1 MPLSHSPQLVWLAL
15 TAVALFM
22 AFIGLRVHYVW
33 IDEVAYAEAAINYVK
48 DGSYTS
54 VAFFT
59 SRADETHVSPTPAH
73 SFLLIGW
80 LKLFGVSQTAV
91 RSLPLLLAVVA
102 TIVFWRA
109 CLRTGL
115 IHSAAAGTI
124 LVSVALL
131 SYGFSF
137 SYTTARPDAV
147 AVVVLSTMFYLA
159 VRPPSALVL
168 GTFTALAVALPFVQS
183 AAVIY
188 AFILSAVLLVFVRG
202 PALRPVLLACA
213 GMIAGLLLQVVMY
226 KMAGVWEAWVAL
238 LRSERSVG
246 LAQYLLERLSLR
258 GLLNHSNTLPKDF
271 SAFVLLGGI
280 AALGLAAWRLRFS
293 VSQRFGVSVF
303 QLPATSQPPPVTTS
317 PPPSDPPRHAGL
329 SRRKETKAEAAQ
341 CEGGS
346 LVTGHSS
353 PVTRY
358 SAPWLARL
366 ALTIFVAVLLG
377 MYALGKFPTYYG
389 WMLTFPLAAI
399 LAAMFDRLPP
409 EPRALRTA
417 AVAIAILSC
426 LVGFPV
432 QAAVALND
440 WPYRTPDR
448 VNEWLQARIQ
458 PDDIV
463 YCDYP
468 FYYLAKEK
476 AHKVFVGRY
485 SRMMTLEDLD
495 SLDLVLL
502 SKTFSDWSHPEIL
515 QNRATNREDWAPT
528 RAGLLGNDWRYGILS
543 APNYSCVAFRLAPP
557 ARTPSFQ

>member
-1 MPLSHSPQLVWLAL
+1 MLHAPSSTLFPLL
-15 TAVALFM
+15 TIAAITAFM

-54 VAFFT
+54 AAFFT

-73 SFLLIGW
+73 SLLLIGW
-80 LKLFGVSQTAV
+80 LKTFGVSQAAV
-91 RSLPLLLAVVA
+91 RSLPLVLAVLA
-102 TIVFWRA
+102 TIVFWHA
-109 CLRTGL
+109 CLRAGL
-115 IHSAAAGTI
+115 IQSAAAGTI
-124 LVSVALL
+124 LISVALL

-137 SYTTARPDAV
+137 SYATARPDAV

-188 AFILSAVLLVFVRG
+188 AFILAAVLLLFVHG

-213 GMIAGLLLQVVMY
+213 GMIAGLLLQVVVY
-226 KMAGVWEAWVAL
+226 KMAGAWEAWVAL

-246 LAQYLLERLSLR
+246 IAQYLLERLSLR

-280 AALGLAAWRLRFS
+280 AALGLAGRWLRLDR
-293 VSQRFGVSVF
+293 VQA
-303 QLPATSQPPPVTTS
+303 LA
-317 PPPSDPPRHAGL
+317 
-329 SRRKETKAEAAQ
+329 KAAIV
-341 CEGGS
+341 
-346 LVTGHSS
+346 LF
-353 PVTRY
+353 
-358 SAPWLARL
+358 LL
-366 ALTIFVAVLLG
+366 VLLG

-399 LAAMFDRLPP
+399 LAAMFDRLPQ
-409 EPRALRTA
+409 ERRTLRTA
-417 AVAIAILSC
+417 TVAIAVLSC

-432 QAAVALND
+432 QTAVALND

-448 VNEWLQARIQ
+448 VNAWLQARIQ

-468 FYYLAKEK
+468 FYYLAKTK
-476 AHKVFVGRY
+476 AQKVFVGRY
-485 SRMMTLEDLD
+485 SRMMTLEELD

-502 SKTFSDWSHPEIL
+502 SKTFSDWSHPEVL

>member
-1 MPLSHSPQLVWLAL
+1 MLPAPSSTLFPLLTLAAI
-15 TAVALFM
+15 TAFM

-54 VAFFT
+54 AAFFT

-80 LKLFGVSQTAV
+80 LKIFGVSQTAV
-91 RSLPLLLAVVA
+91 RTLPLVLAVLA

-109 CLRTGL
+109 CLRAGL

-137 SYTTARPDAV
+137 SYITARPDAV

-168 GTFTALAVALPFVQS
+168 GTFTALAVSLPFVQS

-202 PALRPVLLACA
+202 SALRPVLLACA
-213 GMIAGLLLQVVMY
+213 GMIAGLLLQVAVY
-226 KMAGVWEAWVAL
+226 KMAGVWDAWVAL
-238 LRSERSVG
+238 LRSERSVS
-246 LAQYLLERLSLR
+246 LTQYLLERLSLR

-280 AALGLAAWRLRFS
+280 AALGLAAWRLGLSPARKLS
-293 VSQRFGVSVF
+293 GLRSPTRRLHEPEGA
-303 QLPATSQPPPVTTS
+303 LATSHPPLATSFSLSSLFKMAVT
-317 PPPSDPPRHAGL
+317 L
-329 SRRKETKAEAAQ
+329 F
-341 CEGGS
+341 
-346 LVTGHSS
+346 L
-353 PVTRY
+353 
-358 SAPWLARL
+358 LL
-366 ALTIFVAVLLG
+366 LLG

-399 LAAMFDRLPP
+399 LAAMFDRIPT
-409 EPRALRTA
+409 EPRALRHG
-417 AVAIAILSC
+417 AVAIAVLAC

-440 WPYRTPDR
+440 WPYRTSDR
-448 VNEWLQARIQ
+448 VNEWLQAHIQ
-458 PDDIV
+458 PGDIV

-476 AHKVFVGRY
+476 AQKVFVGRY
-485 SRMMTLEDLD
+485 SRMMTPEELD

-502 SKTFSDWSHPEIL
+502 SKTFSDWSHPEVL
-515 QNRATNREDWAPT
+515 PSRATNRADWDPP

-543 APNYSCVAFRLAPP
+543 APNYSCAAFNLS
-557 ARTPSFQ
+557 PSADK